1 MGYNQ
6 DPHPPKSDHKQK
18 DNYKSKVLT
27 WNGIELHIRLPNL
40 DFLHWEDEPP
50 ECLALKVSEVSFW
63 ESQRARG
70 NRLHS

>member
-18 DNYKSKVLT
+18 DNYKSEVLT
-27 WNGIELHIRLPNL
+27 WNGFELHIRLPNL

-50 ECLALKVSEVSFW
+50 ESLALKVSGAYFQ
-63 ESQRARG
+63 ESQGYER
-70 NRLHS
+70 